1 MIGFFFLW
9 FYKTYVF
16 PLKMDF
22 FVIMKQNPKTER
34 KMNMH
39 FEFLKDEVL
48 LKRIQETHLK
58 NNVREVESDMSYR
71 LDDWDIIDTLGAVE
85 EHDEWNIHP
94 EKSVRVFG
102 LAGEEE
108 IEKIKE
114 LERKRSLK
122 ILNMQSDSYPYLDED
137 ANTIL
142 NTEPHMYWTSIL
154 LHVDETE
161 RYLQEN
167 IIQFLEKEEMKK
179 NPKSEREI
187 IMTNPFVDERKRLLE
202 ISQIV
207 SQDILPR
214 LDETFETLRN
224 LKRDVVEDME
234 HTDERSPY
242 YHPLGELYH
251 DIEQL
256 MGYLRP
262 IYESN
267 HQNQL
272 GKYENA
278 LQQTIEEK

>member
-1 MIGFFFLW
+1 MS
-9 FYKTYVF
+9 
-16 PLKMDF
+16 
-22 FVIMKQNPKTER
+22 
-34 KMNMH
+34 MH

-58 NNVREVESDMSYR
+58 NNVRELESDISYR

-108 IEKIKE
+108 IEKLKE
-114 LERKRSLK
+114 LERKCSLK
-122 ILNMQSDSYPYLDED
+122 ILNMQSDAYPYLDED

-161 RYLQEN
+161 RYLQET

-187 IMTNPFVDERKRLLE
+187 SMTKPFAQQRKTILD
-202 ISQIV
+202 ISQFI
-207 SQDILPR
+207 SQDILPQIH
-214 LDETFETLRN
+214 EKFEALRD
-224 LKRDVVEDME
+224 LQRDVVEDME
-234 HTDERSPY
+234 HNTDESSPY
-242 YHPLGELYH
+242 YRPLGELYQ

-262 IYESN
+262 FYESN
-267 HQNQL
+267 LQNKL
-272 GKYENA
+272 ETYENA
-278 LQQTIEEK
+278 LQQNIEEK